1 VIVRALLAL
10 GADTTAKNKRGQT
23 PLEVVAAS
31 KKDSVK
37 PLAEVLRAAA
47 TP

>member
-23 PLEVVAAS
+23 PLDAVMAS
-31 KKDSVK
+31 RKDSVK
-37 PLAEVLRAAA
+37 PLAELLRASA